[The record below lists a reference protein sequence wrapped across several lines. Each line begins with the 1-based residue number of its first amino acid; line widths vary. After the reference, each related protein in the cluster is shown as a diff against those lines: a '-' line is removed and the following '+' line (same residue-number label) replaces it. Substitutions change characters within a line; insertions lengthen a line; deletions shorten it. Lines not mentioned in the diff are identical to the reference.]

1 VLGEGGNLGLT
12 QRARVHFALNGG
24 LCYTDAIDNSGGVDM
39 SDREVNLKILLD
51 AAVAAGRLERD
62 GRNTLLREL
71 TDAVTERV
79 LSDNRSQSLAIS
91 LDARRATEGF
101 EDFHGLMLSF
111 ERRGVMDR
119 AGEALP
125 SLETLSERRERSQS
139 LTRPELA
146 VLLAYAKLTLKPAL
160 VADALLDD
168 PAMNDYLADYFPV
181 AAIDAAGPAALAGHR
196 LRRDIIATQLATDM
210 VDLMGVTFLHR
221 LTRDTGQSEAAA
233 ARAWFIASRLS
244 GAPELRAQLTSL
256 EERLPADVTYRWLLG
271 LARVLER
278 TTRWI
283 LANVAADVAIG
294 DVITQYL
301 DGLRE
306 LRGGFRAIV
315 VGADRELFE
324 ARVAEARELTERE
337 DLAASIIT
345 LRFFDQLM
353 EIITVARA
361 TGRSPVRVGRSYYLA
376 SELLDVARLR
386 AAIAAAAGD
395 SRWDQRV
402 AQALD
407 EDLGHAHR
415 ALTTAAVT
423 AGSADEPVDDLIAR
437 VAARHAPMLDAY
449 RALLDDIATD
459 DRPSIAA
466 LTIAVRELGAALP

>member
-1 VLGEGGNLGLT
+1 
-12 QRARVHFALNGG
+12 
-24 LCYTDAIDNSGGVDM
+24 
-39 SDREVNLKILLD
+39 
-51 AAVAAGRLERD
+51 
-62 GRNTLLREL
+62 
-71 TDAVTERV
+71 
-79 LSDNRSQSLAIS
+79 
-91 LDARRATEGF
+91 
-101 EDFHGLMLSF
+101 
-111 ERRGVMDR
+111 
-119 AGEALP
+119 
-125 SLETLSERRERSQS
+125 
-139 LTRPELA
+139 
-146 VLLAYAKLTLKPAL
+146 
-160 VADALLDD
+160 
-168 PAMNDYLADYFPV
+168 
-181 AAIDAAGPAALAGHR
+181 
-196 LRRDIIATQLATDM
+196 M

-244 GAPELRAQLTSL
+244 GAPELRAQLTNL

-283 LANVAADVAIG
+283 LANVAADVPIG

-324 ARVAEARELTERE
+324 ARVAEARDLTERE

-361 TGRSPVRVGRSYYLA
+361 TSRSPVHVGRSYYLA

-407 EDLGHAHR
+407 EDLGRAHR
-415 ALTTAAVT
+415 ALTTAAVN

-466 LTIAVRELGAALP
+466 LTIAVRELGAALPEP